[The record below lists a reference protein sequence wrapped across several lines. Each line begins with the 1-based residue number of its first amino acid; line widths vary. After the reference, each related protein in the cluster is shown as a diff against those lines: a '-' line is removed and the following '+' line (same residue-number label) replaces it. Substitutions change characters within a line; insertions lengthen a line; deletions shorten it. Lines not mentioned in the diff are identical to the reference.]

1 MRVESSMNTGLKR
14 QTYILKKKRIQE
26 RRAGRWGG
34 GGEGMLR
41 GKGIPKELTQK
52 PRDKAFMTK
61 AMPNVYFSRFP
72 EQLERES
79 RKGLSDLLNLG

>member
-1 MRVESSMNTGLKR
+1 MRVESSMNTGLKI

-26 RRAGRWGG
+26 KQAGRWC

-72 EQLERES
+72 EQLES
-79 RKGLSDLLNLG
+79 QGKVYLIY